1 MGVGRNNVHSLY
13 FKQNMSFQI
22 SEMNSNNKINN
33 PMIDK
38 VWMGTDHWIHPF
50 PPWMPPEE
58 NPMDNDDLSSEIR
71 ISSFIPQI
79 PPTAWLNNGKNLTSN
94 SNRSAL
100 QDCNPRF
107 KTEICRNFKERNKCI
122 YGDRCQFA
130 HGRQE
135 LRDVVRNSKYKTK
148 LCQKYW
154 ISGYCAYGPR
164 CNFLHEEATNDE
176 LEMADLPQPSTNNNH
191 VEEFIMNVIP
201 EDEEPMEQ
209 NMEDL
214 IPKTMEPMEQK
225 ESMENINRPRTT
237 TPTNIMDV
245 NHLVFGS
252 SFNESVTPMT
262 TEEAMAQ
269 FQHYL

>member
-1 MGVGRNNVHSLY
+1 MGTFQKKNLVGRN
-13 FKQNMSFQI
+13 FKQNMSFKI
-22 SEMNSNNKINN
+22 SEMNSNNKNNN

-148 LCQKYW
+148 RCQKYW
-154 ISGYCAYGPR
+154 IAGYCAYGPR
-164 CNFLHEEATNDE
+164 CNFLHYEEKDQVQPKHAARNRDPSASGGESGYTSVSPPSMSPPNIKYK
-176 LEMADLPQPSTNNNH
+176 LPSTP
-191 VEEFIMNVIP
+191 VP
-201 EDEEPMEQ
+201 
-209 NMEDL
+209 L
-214 IPKTMEPMEQK
+214 
-225 ESMENINRPRTT
+225 
-237 TPTNIMDV
+237 
-245 NHLVFGS
+245 
-252 SFNESVTPMT
+252 
-262 TEEAMAQ
+262 
-269 FQHYL
+269 

>member
-1 MGVGRNNVHSLY
+1 MGHSLY

-58 NPMDNDDLSSEIR
+58 NPMDNDDLSSQIR

-164 CNFLHEEATNDE
+164 CNFLHDEATAEE
-176 LEMADLPQPSTNNNH
+176 LQELNQQGQMSVTSSSSHCPNNKPS
-191 VEEFIMNVIP
+191 
-201 EDEEPMEQ
+201 
-209 NMEDL
+209 
-214 IPKTMEPMEQK
+214 
-225 ESMENINRPRTT
+225 ESRSSS
-237 TPTNIMDV
+237 PTNVLDV
-245 NHLVFGS
+245 NPLIYLS
-252 SFNESVTPMT
+252 SFNESVIPMT

-269 FQHYL
+269 FEHYLGQEEMNVI